1 MRPKRIIVDTGPLIA
16 YVNSN
21 DKYHDWAVSQLA
33 AVTPPLMSCESVL
46 SEACFLLRHFKNG
59 SINLLKMLG
68 RQLITLPFN
77 LEEEIDAVGELV
89 RKYQNIPMSLA
100 DACLVRMSEQLSG
113 SVILTLDNDFKIY
126 RKNKRNIVPT
136 IMPDDL

>member
-1 MRPKRIIVDTGPLIA
+1 MIPKRIIVDTGPLIA
-16 YVNSN
+16 YVNNN
-21 DKYHDWAVSQLA
+21 DKYHNWAVSQLA

-100 DACLVRMSEQLSG
+100 DACLVRMSEQISG

>member
-100 DACLVRMSEQLSG
+100 DACLVRMSEQISG

>member
-1 MRPKRIIVDTGPLIA
+1 MIPKKIIVDTGPLIA

>member
-1 MRPKRIIVDTGPLIA
+1 MIPKRIIVDTGPLIA
-16 YVNSN
+16 YVNKN
-21 DKYHDWAVSQLA
+21 DKYHNWSVSQLA
-33 AVTPPLMSCESVL
+33 TVTPPLMSCESVL

-100 DACLVRMSEQLSG
+100 DACLVRMSEQISG

>member
-1 MRPKRIIVDTGPLIA
+1 MIPNRIIVDTGPLIA

-33 AVTPPLMSCESVL
+33 AVTPPLMCCESVL

-100 DACLVRMSEQLSG
+100 DACLVRMSEQISG